1 MRACM
6 AAAEVGDEQKREDP
20 TVNRLVEK
28 VCQLLGKEDAVF
40 LPSGSMCNQ
49 IAMRIHCQ
57 PGDEIICEAGC
68 HVRSYEGG
76 GAAALSGASI
86 YYLEGQKGVFTV
98 EQMEGAVRPKEHHSP
113 QSRVVSIEQTAN
125 LAGGAIWP
133 LETIQEVC
141 SRAAGFDLAR
151 HMDGAR
157 LLNAVVATGISA
169 QTYAENFDSV
179 WIDFSKGLGAPVG
192 AALAGSKEFIKN
204 AWRFKHQFGGAM
216 RQSGIIAAAALYA
229 LENNVER
236 LAEDHANA
244 KILAVGLANIEG
256 INVQPSDTNI
266 LVIDVSGLNATA
278 MQFNER
284 IMTLGV
290 RVSMPAIT
298 RLRAVTH
305 LNISRAQIEEAL
317 AAFKKVASEFSSIPN
332 T

>member
-1 MRACM
+1 M
-6 AAAEVGDEQKREDP
+6 AGAEVGDEQKREDP

-28 VCQLLGKEDAVF
+28 VSQLLGKEDAVF

-49 IAMRIHCQ
+49 IALRVHCQ
-57 PGDEIICEAGC
+57 PGDEIICESSC
-68 HVRSYEGG
+68 HVRNFEGG
-76 GAAALSGASI
+76 GASALSGASL
-86 YYLEGQKGVFTV
+86 YYLEGQKGVFTA
-98 EQMEGAVRPKEHHSP
+98 EQMEAAVRPLDNHYAR
-113 QSRVVSIEQTAN
+113 SRAVSIEQTAN
-125 LAGGAIWP
+125 HAGGVIWP

-141 SRAAGFDLAR
+141 SSAADLGLAR

-192 AALAGSKEFIKN
+192 GALAGSKEFIKE

-244 KILAVGLANIEG
+244 KLLSDGLANIEG

-266 LVIDVSGLNATA
+266 IIIKLTELGCTG
-278 MQFNER
+278 QEFNEKL
-284 IMTLGV
+284 IASGV
-290 RVSMPAIT
+290 RLSITGPAQ
-298 RLRAVTH
+298 LRAVTH
-305 LNISRAQIEEAL
+305 LDVSRAQIEEAL
-317 AAFKKVASEFSSIPN
+317 AVFEKVAGEFRSIPN
-332 T
+332 N